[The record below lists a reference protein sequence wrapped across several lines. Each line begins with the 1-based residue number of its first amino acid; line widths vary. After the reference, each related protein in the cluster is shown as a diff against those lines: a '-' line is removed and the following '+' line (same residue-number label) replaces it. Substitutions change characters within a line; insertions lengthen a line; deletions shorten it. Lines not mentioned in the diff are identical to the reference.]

1 MLKRIVE
8 EFDAESQ
15 DADYDSS
22 KTKAMKV
29 KYSYHYRKML
39 KPILDNLQFRAN
51 NPAQQPLMDG
61 LGLVNRYVDS
71 RCTYYPDDDIIPD
84 ELIKGHWIS
93 LVYQETNN
101 GTRVARYYFEL

>member
-1 MLKRIVE
+1 VLKRIVE

-39 KPILDNLQFRAN
+39 KPILDNLLFRAN
-51 NPAQQPLMDG
+51 NPTQQPLIDG
-61 LGLVNRYVDS
+61 LDLVKRYVDS
-71 RCTYYPDDDIIPD
+71 RSTYYPDNEIIPD
-84 ELIKGHWIS
+84 ELIKGHWLS
-93 LVYQETNN
+93 LVVESRIIL
-101 GTRVARYYFEL
+101 TRFF